1 MKILLVTPYIPKKK
15 TYSSFSLAAPTL
27 PPLGLAYLAN
37 ALLKKGHNVQILDSI
52 LEQTSK
58 SEFIEVLKK
67 FNPDIVGI
75 SAVTHQFLAAKHLSN
90 IVKRHNKKI
99 ITVIGGP
106 HVSNMP
112 KRTLEEAENIDYGV
126 FGEGEITFPEL
137 ISKIKYKSTINN
149 IKGIVYRKGKKII
162 QTNPRPLI
170 KNIDWLG
177 FPARHLLRDL
187 RYYSHTPFRGKGI
200 VTSVITSR
208 GCPFS
213 CYYCDQS
220 VFGRTYRFNS
230 AEHIIKELKELK
242 EKYGIVN
249 ISFEDDNFALD
260 KKRTIELCKRIIKEK
275 LNISWACELRVTS
288 VDKELV
294 YWMKKAGCWSVYFG
308 IESGDPEMLKFINKN
323 QTIEQVKG
331 AVKIAKKYG
340 LKVTGSFILGLPRET
355 KESLNKTIS
364 LALSLPIDG
373 VTFHLFTPYPN
384 TPLEKICRQYGEI
397 RGEWED
403 YAGHSGRATYIANGF
418 SEQELLRIQKK
429 AYRKFLLRP
438 RYIINNLNKIGD
450 FNLWKKFLMG
460 FFQEDKPKIS
470 KQYMG

>member
-1 MKILLVTPYIPKKK
+1 MKILLVTPYVSKKK

-37 ALLKKGHNVQILDSI
+37 SLLKNGHDVRILDAI
-52 LEQTSK
+52 LEQTSE
-58 SEFIEVLKK
+58 SRLIEVLKK
-67 FNPDIVGI
+67 FSPNIIGI
-75 SAVTHQFLAAKHLSN
+75 SAVTHQFPAAKHLSD
-90 IVKRHNKKI
+90 IVKKYDKKI

-106 HVSNMP
+106 HISNMP
-112 KRTLEEAENIDYGV
+112 KRTMEEAKNIDYGV
-126 FGEGEITFPEL
+126 IGEGEISFPEL
-137 ISKIKYKSTINN
+137 IKKIMSKSSIKQV
-149 IKGIVYRKGKKII
+149 KGIIYRKKGKII
-162 QTNPRPLI
+162 QNSPRPLV
-170 KNIDWLG
+170 KNIDKMG

-187 RYYSHTPFRGKGI
+187 KYYSHTPFRGRGI

-208 GCPFS
+208 GCPFN

-230 AEHIIKELKELK
+230 AQHILKELKELK

-260 KKRTIELCKRIIKEK
+260 KKRTIELCKGIIKDK

-288 VDKELV
+288 TDEELV

-308 IESGDPEMLKFINKN
+308 IESGDPKMLKFINKN
-323 QTIEQVKG
+323 QTIEQVRK
-331 AVKIAKKYG
+331 AIRIAKKYG

-355 KESLNKTIS
+355 KESINKTIS

-384 TPLEKICRQYGEI
+384 TPLEKICRQYGKV
-397 RGEWED
+397 RGGWGD
-403 YAGHSGRATYIANGF
+403 YAGHSGIVTYIANGF
-418 SEQELLRIQKK
+418 SEKELLKIQKR

-438 RYIINNLNKIGD
+438 RYIIKNLGKLSD
-450 FNLWKKFLMG
+450 LSLWKKMLAG
-460 FFQEDKPKIS
+460 FIFETKPKIS
-470 KQYMG
+470 NQYIS